1 MDLSWL
7 AGHRGDS
14 YGRITMNDMK
24 VDPNRLEL
32 RSATPSLTA
41 AIRRARMES
50 VERSDVVAELRG
62 AEMARLEILSDAL
75 KPVLEQVPEGIDL
88 FDQGIVPGEHPRLF
102 VDMIGFVE
110 MGRDRRQ
117 YRFLQDSR
125 HGRLVIVESE
135 RIDVMVEAI
144 TNYIARRLV
153 ERERALVADRTV
165 EEAARAY
172 LAQRPME
179 VEQQE
184 RSRAAAAPIRL
195 APDAAPG
202 QLPPTTP
209 SVLRPP
215 RRRRHKLMRGLA
227 FIIEYLGVVTLL
239 LLILGSGYFGYHY
252 AREKWFSP
260 TGGLAPAEL
269 GQLLSR
275 PAP

>member
-1 MDLSWL
+1 
-7 AGHRGDS
+7 
-14 YGRITMNDMK
+14 MNDLR
-24 VDPNRLEL
+24 VDPTRLEA

-50 VERSDVVAELRG
+50 VEHSDVVAELRG
-62 AEMARLEILSDAL
+62 TEMARLDMLSEAL

-135 RIDVMVEAI
+135 RVDVMVEAI

-153 ERERALVADRTV
+153 EREKALAADRTV
-165 EEAARAY
+165 EEAARAF

-179 VEQQE
+179 VEQRE
-184 RSRAAAAPIRL
+184 RLRAAAAVRL
-195 APDAAPG
+195 AADAAPE
-202 QLPPTTP
+202 QLPP
-209 SVLRPP
+209 VLRPP
-215 RRRRHKLMRGLA
+215 RPRRKLARGLA

-252 AREKWFSP
+252 ARAKWFNP
-260 TGGLAPAEL
+260 TVGWAPVEL

-275 PAP
+275 PTP